1 MIGQNVIYA
10 VLIGIVIT
18 GVIPVI
24 GGIILLAAGKLK
36 GSSFWAGV
44 LTYIIAIIVSS
55 IIISIASM
63 PMLMQSDGFP
73 TPESTSSAGIGV
85 VSSIIIALCFA
96 LSMGICIKSCMKKTR
111 SFKGGISC
119 GLGFAAGYAVT
130 TAIGFVS
137 IYTIFSMINSGIFD
151 TQYTILI
158 EKEDFAAMKAVYT
171 DYTIPAIASET
182 ASTFGLSLAAAAS
195 GVFIMRFVC
204 AKKTFLGIL
213 ISAVVI
219 LLENISAVIPN
230 VIAASVVPLAIGA
243 AAMIFAFRMKDST
256 AAEEVPAVKD
266 DFLTAVENSKN
277 SEDPYN
283 M

>member
-1 MIGQNVIYA
+1 
-10 VLIGIVIT
+10 
-18 GVIPVI
+18 
-24 GGIILLAAGKLK
+24 
-36 GSSFWAGV
+36 
-44 LTYIIAIIVSS
+44 
-55 IIISIASM
+55 
-63 PMLMQSDGFP
+63 MLMQSDGFP

-158 EKEDFAAMKAVYT
+158 EQGVLSKEDFAAMKAVYT